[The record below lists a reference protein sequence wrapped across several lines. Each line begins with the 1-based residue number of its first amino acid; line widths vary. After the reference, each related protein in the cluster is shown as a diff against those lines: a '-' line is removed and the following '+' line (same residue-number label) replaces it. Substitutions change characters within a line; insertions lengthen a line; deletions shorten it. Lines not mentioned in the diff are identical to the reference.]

1 MPHRRPATLAA
12 AAALLLCTA
21 ASATTAAA
29 TQNYVDIVLTEGDS
43 RCTAERVKVVAAPPG
58 SVAIHGKAVGFDCS
72 GSTRF
77 AFAGDAVFA
86 FDDANGTATAEDVRI
101 AATKIGVT
109 CTYEASRV
117 TLKRDGASR
126 EYRGGPIRAGKAG
139 GSFLCPDA
147 VNLDSA
153 EVVFHR

>member
-1 MPHRRPATLAA
+1 VPHRRSATLAA

-21 ASATTAAA
+21 ASATTAAV
-29 TQNYVDIVLTEGDS
+29 TQDYVDIVLTEGDS
-43 RCTAERVKVVAAPPG
+43 RCTAERVEVGAAPPTA
-58 SVAIHGKAVGFDCS
+58 VAIDGGEVDFECS

-101 AATKIGVT
+101 TATKFGVT

-117 TLKRDGASR
+117 PLERDGASR
-126 EYRGGPIRAGKAG
+126 KYRGGPIRAGKAG

-153 EVVFHR
+153 EVVFHQ